1 MCSHFSCWHLE
12 NCEGPSGKISFD
24 DLKAVAKAQLNDR
37 QMLDE
42 PGYPDFLEA
51 TFVSEKRWPAVSST
65 LEQELGET
73 MSDEELQEMI
83 READKDD
90 DGEVQWREKLSL
102 LTRAMLKR
110 GQRRRVHANHPKV

>member
-1 MCSHFSCWHLE
+1 
-12 NCEGPSGKISFD
+12 
-24 DLKAVAKAQLNDR
+24 
-37 QMLDE
+37 MLDE

-90 DGEVQWREKLSL
+90 DGEVQCREKLSL
-102 LTRAMLKR
+102 LIRVMLER